1 MKQLII
7 SLLLLTSQSLSAQYF
22 LTKEANVPLIGDRF
36 RPLHVELPKDA
47 YDEEQHLWD
56 FSRMLSLEKNNHQR
70 YMMNGDSVRH
80 QTVRIEDG
88 ERTYYDIKGNYI
100 F

>member
-36 RPLHVELPKDA
+36 KPLYVELPKDA
-47 YDEEQHLWD
+47 YDEGQHLWD
-56 FSRMLSLEKNNHQR
+56 FSRMLSLEKNCHQR
-70 YMMNGDSVRH
+70 YMMTGDSVRH
-80 QTVRIEDG
+80 HTARIEDG